1 MDGPIVAGTDGSES
15 ATKALLTALRL
26 AASFGQEL
34 VVVSA
39 YRPAPT
45 GGAGLPDEFAHLL
58 TPLSQVEAVLEDA
71 AFRARAAGVKAT
83 TRAVEGDAA
92 AAILSVAEEY
102 EADLIVIGNKGIGSV
117 KRFVLGNVPSKVVHN
132 ATCSTHIVH
141 TS

>member
-1 MDGPIVAGTDGSES
+1 M
-15 ATKALLTALRL
+15 TALRL
-26 AASFGQEL
+26 ANAFGQQL

-45 GGAGLPDEFAHLL
+45 TSTGLPDEFAHLL

-71 AFRARAAGVKAT
+71 AFRARTAGVNAT

-92 AAILSVAEEY
+92 AAILAVAEEV

-132 ATCSTHIVH
+132 ASCSTHIVH

>member
-45 GGAGLPDEFAHLL
+45 GAGLPDEFAHLL

-71 AFRARAAGVKAT
+71 ASRARAAGVKAT

-92 AAILSVAEEY
+92 AAILSAAEEY

-132 ATCSTHIVH
+132 ASCSTHIVH